1 LRYYCAAFVH
11 CNAPLRLEKPDF
23 DHINDVFDELG
34 PIPRLCIDFSKPEL
48 SEYKVALNVALTN
61 LTIDDLEKL
70 VYGCMGLNI
79 DATSQMLCLVRRLDT
94 IDLEASF
101 AVKVLPITS
110 SIGSRISSQLRNV
123 EHDKQLRLYK
133 RFAADPSTEEM
144 ANDLFED

>member
-1 LRYYCAAFVH
+1 M
-11 CNAPLRLEKPDF
+11 RLEKPDF
-23 DHINDVFDELG
+23 DHISDVFDDLG
-34 PIPRLCIDFSKPEL
+34 PTPRLCIDFSKREL

-61 LTIDDLEKL
+61 LTIDDLEKFK
-70 VYGCMGLNI
+70 VYGCMRLSM

-101 AVKVLPITS
+101 AAKVLPITS

-133 RFAADPSTEEM
+133 FFAVDPSTEEM
-144 ANDLFED
+144 ANDLFEDYFQQRFSEMNFD